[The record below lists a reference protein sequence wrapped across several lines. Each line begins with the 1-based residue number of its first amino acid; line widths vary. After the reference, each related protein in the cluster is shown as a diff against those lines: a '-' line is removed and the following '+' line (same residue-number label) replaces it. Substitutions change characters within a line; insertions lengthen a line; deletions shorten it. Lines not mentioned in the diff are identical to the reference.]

1 VAAAEEVPARA
12 VKTNVV
18 LQAGLTWRDPLD
30 GTVPM
35 PSVWTDSAPST
46 SPLNAVDSPAVISA
60 GEVVKRWMPSCP
72 G

>member
-1 VAAAEEVPARA
+1 MAEEVPARA
-12 VKTNVV
+12 VRTYVV

-35 PSVWTDSAPST
+35 PSIWTVSAPST
-46 SPLNAVDSPAVISA
+46 SQLSAAVPPETISA
-60 GEVVKRWMPSCP
+60 GEAVKRWMASPS